1 MIAVTGPH
9 GRLGRQLVKE
19 GCRPIY
25 ARIDDPAALSSALT
39 EAADQGMTCLI
50 NCAAYTDVDG
60 AERDTVAAMRSNVL
74 GVYNLAS
81 TLPPQIKLIH
91 LSTDFIFDGKGAPY
105 PDALCHEQA
114 NPLGAYGLTK
124 YLGECILVARRPD
137 SVIVRTTNLF
147 GPDGGD
153 FVSGLRQKLSQ
164 EKYIGLPC
172 DLTGNPTYIPDLAA
186 ALVKL
191 SFDKISMS
199 KLANS
204 EYYGVI
210 NLAGPEIMSRY
221 EFGVRIAHS
230 FGFDEKLIR
239 RETTVFLL
247 PGQARRP
254 QGSGLATALAAE
266 LGLQFRTVDEALA
279 DLVQH
284 DKDKGLRTNNH
295 AQMERMET
303 GRPDHHQPGRLGHA

>member
-1 MIAVTGPH
+1 MIAVTGPK

-19 GCRPIY
+19 GCMPIY
-25 ARIDDPAALSSALT
+25 ARIDDPAPLSSALT

-60 AERDTVAAMRSNVL
+60 AESNTMEALRSNVL
-74 GVYNLAS
+74 GVYNLA
-81 TLPPQIKLIH
+81 TLLPPQVRLIH

-124 YLGECILVARRPD
+124 YLGECILIARRPA
-137 SVIVRTTNLF
+137 SVIIRTTNLF

-153 FVSGLRQKLSQ
+153 FVSGLRQKLAQ

-191 SFDKISMS
+191 SMS
-199 KLANS
+199 KLADI

-221 EFGVRIAHS
+221 EFGVRIARS

-239 RETTVFLL
+239 REITVFLL

-254 QGSGLATALAAE
+254 QGSGLATALAAD
-266 LGLQFRTVDEALA
+266 LGLQFRTVDEALKEMT
-279 DLVQH
+279 H
-284 DKDKGLRTNNH
+284 
-295 AQMERMET
+295 ES
-303 GRPDHHQPGRLGHA
+303 